1 MWGSVEESAR
11 MPGPSRLLLGPPM
24 NLRDRIRAGID
35 FSKVETLEIG
45 PLYRPFVLKS
55 EGKVIY
61 VDHADTRSLREK
73 YKDDPKFDVAD
84 IVDVDAVWGA
94 QTLSDCIG
102 EGRKVDLI
110 IASHVIEHV
119 PDLIAWL
126 NELRSVLKPE
136 GEIRLVVPDK
146 RYTFDYT
153 RRTTVLPDILDSYLR
168 KARSP
173 LPRCILDHVL
183 NVRAVDT
190 GAAWAGPL
198 DHASLVNIHPF
209 ELAVDAAQDAL
220 TTGSYHDVHCWVF
233 TPLSFAQ
240 LMRQCA
246 EQGLIDLACHRF
258 EDTLYHTLEF
268 TAFLKPAPSRDA
280 AVSSWAAVERA
291 LLEKQ
296 ASKADAA
303 APIETVRAA
312 AAHAAETDGETHA
325 PQAAHAA
332 HPAQAAQAAH
342 AAPPRRRSRLFTAVA
357 RVTDRLPGAVR
368 LPLYAVL
375 RRLLNSAR

>member
-1 MWGSVEESAR
+1 
-11 MPGPSRLLLGPPM
+11 MPDLLRLLLGPPM

-35 FSKVETLEIG
+35 FSTVETLEIG

-61 VDHADTRSLREK
+61 VDHADTRTLREK

-102 EGRKVDLI
+102 EGRRVDLV

-146 RYTFDYT
+146 RYTFDYA
-153 RRTTVLPDILDSYLR
+153 RRTTVLPDILDAYLR

-183 NVRAVDT
+183 NVRVVDT

-198 DHASLVNIHPF
+198 DESSLANIHPF
-209 ELAVDAAQDAL
+209 ELAVHAAQDAL

-258 EDTLYHTLEF
+258 EDTLHHTLEF
-268 TAFLKPAPSRDA
+268 TAFLKPAPSREV
-280 AVSSWAAVERA
+280 AVSSWAAMERE
-291 LLEKQ
+291 LSKRQ
-296 ASKADAA
+296 APKADAA

-312 AAHAAETDGETHA
+312 AARVAGTDGETQTA
-325 PQAAHAA
+325 QG
-332 HPAQAAQAAH
+332 AQAVHAAH
-342 AAPPRRRSRLFTAVA
+342 AAPPRQRSRLFTSVA
-357 RVTDRLPGAVR
+357 RITDRLPGAVR